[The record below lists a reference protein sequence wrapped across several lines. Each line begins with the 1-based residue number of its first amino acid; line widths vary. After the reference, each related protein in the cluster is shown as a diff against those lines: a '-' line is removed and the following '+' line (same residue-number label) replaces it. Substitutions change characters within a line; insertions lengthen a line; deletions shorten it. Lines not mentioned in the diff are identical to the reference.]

1 MAKQS
6 GLGDRLLIAGID
18 LSGDIGS
25 VERVAGANAYEPERS
40 MTTFFR
46 TDGRP
51 TVDCWSV
58 RMASFRT
65 DEILAIRRLEGV
77 AAGAIRNGE
86 PEPTIYGDAVLRV
99 V

>member
-40 MTTFFR
+40 MTSAMACGGR
-46 TDGRP
+46 TAVWPPGASGAWIRTSTS
-51 TVDCWSV
+51 TVLSWPA
-58 RMASFRT
+58 ASWG
-65 DEILAIRRLEGV
+65 LSRLQV
-77 AAGAIRNGE
+77 
-86 PEPTIYGDAVLRV
+86 YG
-99 V
+99 